1 MFLNETDTFL
11 FPGAGAPDRGRH
23 SPMSRPPPPSAAE
36 PRPSDSTSEV
46 ARPVG
51 VVLVD
56 AQHLVRDGLAVLLGL
71 EFDLEVL
78 ATAAT
83 VDAAAARIA
92 ESSPDVVVLD
102 PDLGDEDGLGLVEQ
116 LTGTERPPR
125 LMVLTAVDSPDAL
138 QHALARGATS
148 YVLKQGRYGEIV
160 AAIRQ
165 TAAGEAV
172 ISPQSLRRL
181 VTQPSPSESGG
192 PTQLTAREQQV
203 LEQISAGA
211 TNTRIAQQAG
221 ISVRT
226 AQKHVENLCHKL
238 GVHGRAALVAEAFR
252 RGLLR

>member
-1 MFLNETDTFL
+1 
-11 FPGAGAPDRGRH
+11 
-23 SPMSRPPPPSAAE
+23 MSRPSPPASAE
-36 PRPSDSTSEV
+36 PGPSGSTSER

-56 AQHLVRDGLAVLLGL
+56 AQHLVRDGLAALLGL
-71 EFDLEVL
+71 ESDLEVL

-83 VDAAAARIA
+83 VDAGAARVA
-92 ESSPDVVVLD
+92 ESAPDVVVLD
-102 PDLGDEDGLGLVEQ
+102 PDLGDEDGLGLVDQ
-116 LTGTERPPR
+116 LTGAEQPPR
-125 LMVLTAVDSPDAL
+125 LMVLTAVDNPDAL

-148 YVLKQGRYGEIV
+148 YVLKQARYGEIA

-172 ISPQSLRRL
+172 ISPQFLRRL
-181 VTQPSPSESGG
+181 VTQPSPSESE
-192 PTQLTAREQQV
+192 PPAQLTVREQQV
-203 LEQISAGA
+203 LEQISVGA
-211 TNTRIAQQAG
+211 TNAHIAQQAG

-226 AQKHVENLCHKL
+226 AQKHVENLFHKL